1 MSFTDFFI
9 YIGPSLII
17 ATVVIGTYFIC
28 KILRF
33 KEMQYNTNDEQG
45 TDTSEIELVVTNNNE
60 EDEIEINGY
69 DSV

>member
-17 ATVVIGTYFIC
+17 ATIVLGTYLIC
-28 KILRF
+28 KLFRF
-33 KEMQYNTNDEQG
+33 KEMQYNTNNDQG
-45 TDTSEIELVVTNNNE
+45 TKISEIELVVNNNNE
-60 EDEIEINGY
+60 ENEIEINGY

>member
-17 ATVVIGTYFIC
+17 ATVVVGTYLIC
-28 KILRF
+28 KLVRF

-45 TDTSEIELVVTNNNE
+45 TEISKIELVVNNNNE